1 MAQVYTRLN
10 PSFENIFFER
20 QSQGDEN
27 TPSKITL
34 NFGPQHPSAHG
45 QLRLIL
51 ELENEIVTKATPDIG
66 YLHRGV
72 EKLAENMIYNE
83 FMPTTDRLD
92 YISSVSNNFAYALSV
107 ERLIGVEVPL
117 RAEAIRV
124 ILLEL
129 SRIISHIF
137 YVGVHGMDV
146 GALSIFLYAFKQREY
161 GLDLMEEY
169 CGARLTHNAMRIGGV
184 PLDLPTNFEN
194 KVHSFLDSLPE
205 MLGLIEGLLNKN
217 RIWKTRLEGVGVIS
231 KELVKSWALSGIIAR
246 GCGLKVDI
254 RRSEPYSIYEKFDFD
269 IPLAKEGDC
278 YARYRLYM
286 EEIRQS
292 AKIIRQALQFYKDTP
307 PQIMARDARYI
318 SPTKEEIMTQNYS
331 LMEHFVLV
339 TQGMRPPVGE
349 SYVPTESPRG
359 ELGFIIHSLGAPYPY
374 RLKVRAPCFYHTGL
388 LQDLLVG
395 HYLADVVTIIGN
407 LNAIFGE
414 VDR

>member
-20 QSQGDEN
+20 EDSQL
-27 TPSKITL
+27 IV

-51 ELENEIVTKATPDIG
+51 ELDNERVVKATPDIG

-92 YISSVSNNFAYALSV
+92 YIAAVNNNYAFALSV

-137 YVGVHGMDV
+137 FIGVHGMDV
-146 GALSIFLYAFKQREY
+146 GALSIFLYAFKEREY
-161 GLDLMEEY
+161 GLDLMEDY

-184 PLDLPTNFEN
+184 PLDLPKDFIP
-194 KVHSFLDSLPE
+194 KMLHFLDSMPKTIE
-205 MLGLIEGLLNKN
+205 LIEGLLDNN
-217 RIWKTRLEGVGVIS
+217 RIWRARLENVGVID
-231 KELVKSWALSGIIAR
+231 ENLVKAWGLSGIVAR
-246 GCGLKVDI
+246 GSGVEVDI
-254 RRSEPYSIYEKFDFD
+254 RKSEPYGIYDKLDFRVPMAD
-269 IPLAKEGDC
+269 SKDC

-286 EEIRQS
+286 EEIRES
-292 AKIIRQALQFYKDTP
+292 AKLIRQAIEIYKSSKAS
-307 PQIMARDARYI
+307 IMAQDARYI
-318 SPTKEEIMTQNYS
+318 SAPKEDIMSKNYS
-331 LMEHFVLV
+331 LMQHFVLI
-339 TQGMRPPVGE
+339 TQGMRPPIGE
-349 SYVPTESPRG
+349 VYVPTESPRG
-359 ELGFIIHSLGAPYPY
+359 ELGFFINSQGAPYPH
-374 RLKVRAPCFYHTGL
+374 RLKVRAPCFYHTGV

-395 HYLADVVTIIGN
+395 HYLADVVTIIGS
-407 LNAIFGE
+407 LNMIFGE